1 MAETQDHDERKEE
14 RLPMGFRFTILLG
27 SLLSL
32 PLWAGIIWLAQWLW

>member
-14 RLPMGFRFTILLG
+14 RLQMGFGFAILLA

-32 PLWAGIIWLAQWLW
+32 PLWAGIIWLAQWFW